1 MTVVVWDGKSIA
13 CDSRMTGG
21 FIQDNTKKIFKV
33 GNRYVGIAGSY
44 SAALLALQWMKDKTQ
59 DKPKLE
65 IKEDNEFEA
74 IEIRDGRC
82 YYYDENLI
90 EHEVFAPYAIGSG
103 CQLAMAAMWLGHDA
117 KTAVNTAKKFDES
130 CGGKTK
136 VIKIK

>member
-1 MTVVVWDGKSIA
+1 MTVVVWDGISIA

-21 FIQDNTKKIFKV
+21 YIKDDTQKIFKL
-33 GNRYVGIAGSY
+33 GNRHIGVAGTY
-44 SAALLALQWMKDKTQ
+44 SAALLAIQWMKDKTK

-65 IKEDNEFEA
+65 TQDDNEFEA
-74 IEIRDGRC
+74 IEIRDGKC

-90 EHEVFAPYAIGSG
+90 ESPVSAPYAIGSG
-103 CQLAMAAMWLGHDA
+103 CQFAMAAMWLGHDA

-136 VIKIK
+136 VVKIN